1 MELEKKIEQL
11 KDYLKDKKVLIAF
24 SGGADSSLVAYV
36 AYNISKESLAVT
48 IDNGVMPT

>member
-1 MELEKKIEQL
+1 MIITMGRYNMELEKKIEQL

-36 AYNISKESLAVT
+36 HLMFLRNH
-48 IDNGVMPT
+48 